1 MNASNVQ
8 YLIDLVN
15 YIDELE
21 RERGQLHADMKLAI
35 SQLQVRL
42 FISECIRLSN
52 HFVTSLTLHRSTR
65 PLRTEVV

>member
-35 SQLQVRL
+35 SQLQVS
-42 FISECIRLSN
+42 FCVSECIRLSN
-52 HFVTSLTLHRSTR
+52 KFVTSLALHRSTR

>member
-35 SQLQVRL
+35 SRCCATPWRDARNRL
-42 FISECIRLSN
+42 W
-52 HFVTSLTLHRSTR
+52 
-65 PLRTEVV
+65 